1 MIYKRCPCP
10 DKSKCRHP
18 FHYEFELGE
27 VRYRRSTKTANRQSA
42 ERAEQRRRIAIID
55 GKDEKPQESIRLSTQ
70 IADYKNHT
78 KTANVTHYK
87 DEKVLTR
94 LLKSVGDRPLKDVSP
109 FHIERWKQQRAGDVE
124 KSTVNRELNIVRGCF
139 SKAVEWG
146 RLSISPLRAVTA
158 YKVDDVRIRILD
170 DAELKKVKE
179 SADATVSL
187 ICRVT
192 LECLPRLSEVLNIH
206 RTHIGPTWVEFRRK
220 GGRVTRAAITPTLR
234 QELLDRCHGGSG
246 YVFGEGKAG
255 KPPTQ
260 QTATNRVIRAL
271 RALGIE
277 GASHHTF
284 RHTGVTLMMD
294 HTNPRVIQ
302 TLAGWSNLR
311 MLERYGH
318 VRDEEMRRAVGQNAA
333 HIAAL

>member
-1 MIYKRCPCP
+1 MLYKRCDCADP
-10 DKSKCRHP
+10 SKCKHP
-18 FHYEFELGE
+18 FWYEFDLQKR
-27 VRYRRSTKTANRQSA
+27 RYRRSTKTANKQTA
-42 ERAEQRRRIAIID
+42 ERAEQRRRIAILD
-55 GKDEKPQESIRLSTQ
+55 GKDEKPSDSIRLSKH
-70 IADYKNHT
+70 IEDYTAHT
-78 KTANVTHYK
+78 KTANVTAYK
-87 DEKVLTR
+87 DAKVLER
-94 LLKSVGDRPLKDVSP
+94 LEKSVADRLLKDVSP
-109 FHIERWKQQRAGDVE
+109 FHIERWKQQRAQQVE

-146 RLSISPLRAVTA
+146 RLAISPLRAVTA
-158 YKVDDVRIRILD
+158 YKVDDQRIRIFSDEEIKLVMD
-170 DAELKKVKE
+170 GPDAFT
-179 SADATVSL
+179 AL
-187 ICRVT
+187 IGRTT

-206 RTHIGPTWVEFRRK
+206 RTNIGPTWVEFRRK
-220 GGRVTRAAITPTLR
+220 GGKVTRAAVTPELR
-234 QELLDRCHGGSG
+234 QALLARCHASG
-246 YVFGEGKAG
+246 FVFGEGEKG

-260 QTATNRVIRAL
+260 QTGTLRIIRAL

-277 GASHHTF
+277 NASHHTF

-318 VRDEEMRRAVGQNAA
+318 VRDSEMQKAVRLNAA